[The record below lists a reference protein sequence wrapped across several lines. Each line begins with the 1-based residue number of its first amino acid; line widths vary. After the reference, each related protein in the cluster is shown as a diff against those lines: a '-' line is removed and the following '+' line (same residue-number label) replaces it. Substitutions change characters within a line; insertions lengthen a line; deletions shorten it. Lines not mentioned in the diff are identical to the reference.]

1 MLAFLALDSS
11 TLRSRRSSRR
21 CDLRFTLFHPV
32 ELLSFSRLKGCKVE
46 SEFWVHK
53 RDLMGPVRE
62 VRLRYKE
69 LSIKQFAQNC
79 DWNQSDVIYSLREEV
94 SVRVP
99 PAR

>member
-1 MLAFLALDSS
+1 
-11 TLRSRRSSRR
+11 
-21 CDLRFTLFHPV
+21 
-32 ELLSFSRLKGCKVE
+32 
-46 SEFWVHK
+46 
-53 RDLMGPVRE
+53 MGPVRE